1 MRASENVY
9 NHNVGKLAA
18 KYETR
23 LAEQERYQSKLDSIY
38 SLKTE
43 SIFLF

>member
-23 LAEQERYQSKLDSIY
+23 LAEQERYQSKLDQSI
-38 SLKTE
+38 L
-43 SIFLF
+43 